1 MHEFKKCCTKMANL
15 IGEMNVSDTGKQ
27 KKFHDCE
34 SVGRK
39 LRNSHL
45 ISEKSAVAHNY
56 NLLCWVQLIT
66 MSEKVI
72 MWFKRMRTTKQSSFL
87 HDAKEQ
93 FNGEDDSAR
102 ISVVQ
107 SEPDPLTLIR

>member
-1 MHEFKKCCTKMANL
+1 MCQILES
-15 IGEMNVSDTGKQ
+15 E
-27 KKFHDCE
+27 KKFHDRE
-34 SVGRK
+34 PVGRK

-45 ISEKSAVAHNY
+45 ITEKSALAHNY

-87 HDAKEQ
+87 YDAKEQ

-107 SEPDPLTLIR
+107 SEPDTLTSIR